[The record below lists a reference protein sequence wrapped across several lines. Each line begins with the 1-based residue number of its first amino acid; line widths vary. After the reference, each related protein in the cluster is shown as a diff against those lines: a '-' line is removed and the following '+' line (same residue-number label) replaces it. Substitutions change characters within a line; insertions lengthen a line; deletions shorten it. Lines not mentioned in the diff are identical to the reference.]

1 MKPALALP
9 YEVQLP
15 RGVWAAGRARKLLA
29 EHFAPALAGRELD
42 TAKLL
47 ISELV
52 TNAVVH
58 GEGSIT
64 MRVDL
69 DASRL
74 LVEVIDEGTGFERAV
89 RARHLPQDGGWGL
102 KLVDS
107 EASRWGIREGTTH
120 VWFELE
126 RPGRAGSSSGLGRMT
141 AGKRAPVERNG
152 GEACPPGFSC
162 TTYVTRLRSRVAV
175 S

>member
-1 MKPALALP
+1 MKPALPLP
-9 YEVQLP
+9 YEVQLAP
-15 RGVWAAGRARKLLA
+15 EVCAAGRARKLLA
-29 EHFAPALAGRELD
+29 ERFAAALEDRELD

-69 DASRL
+69 DHSRL
-74 LVEVIDEGTGFERAV
+74 LVEVIDEGTGFERA
-89 RARHLPQDGGWGL
+89 ARGRSLPQNGGWGL

-107 EASRWGIREGTTH
+107 ESSRWGIREGATH

-126 RPGRAGSSSGLGRMT
+126 RPGRSRSSSGLGPHDR
-141 AGKRAPVERNG
+141 AEAAPVARNG
-152 GEACPPGFSC
+152 
-162 TTYVTRLRSRVAV
+162 VLRDPRSL
-175 S
+175 

>member
-1 MKPALALP
+1 VTPALRLP
-9 YEVQLP
+9 YQIQLP
-15 RGVWAAGRARKLLA
+15 REVSAAGRARKLLA
-29 EHFAPALAGRELD
+29 EHFAADLNGCELD

-47 ISELV
+47 TSELV

-69 DASRL
+69 DEIRL

-89 RARHLPQDGGWGL
+89 RAHNLPQSGGWGL
-102 KLVDS
+102 ELVGS
-107 EASRWGIREGTTH
+107 ESSRWGIREGTTH

-126 RPGRAGSSSGLGRMT
+126 RPGPRLGD
-141 AGKRAPVERNG
+141 
-152 GEACPPGFSC
+152 
-162 TTYVTRLRSRVAV
+162 
-175 S
+175 

>member
-1 MKPALALP
+1 VPFQPLP

-15 RGVWAAGRARKLLA
+15 REVWAASRARKLLA

-69 DASRL
+69 DVSRL
-74 LVEVIDEGTGFERAV
+74 LVEVIDEGSGFARAV
-89 RARHLPQDGGWGL
+89 QARDLPQTGGWGL
-102 KLVDS
+102 KFVES
-107 EASRWGIREGTTH
+107 ESSRWGIREGTTH

-126 RPGRAGSSSGLGRMT
+126 RPRRA
-141 AGKRAPVERNG
+141 
-152 GEACPPGFSC
+152 
-162 TTYVTRLRSRVAV
+162 
-175 S
+175 